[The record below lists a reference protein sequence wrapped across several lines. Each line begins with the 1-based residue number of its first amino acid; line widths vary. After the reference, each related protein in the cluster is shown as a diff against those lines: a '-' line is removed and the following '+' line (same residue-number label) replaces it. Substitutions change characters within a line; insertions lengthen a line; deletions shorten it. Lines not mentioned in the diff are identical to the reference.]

1 MWNDIFIKGKLKEEG
16 FLDSEV
22 QVEHV
27 WTCLERGIPVQRGPS
42 GTSLNVSGGA
52 GAGGWGCR
60 RPCTGVVSL
69 YGEVQCIM
77 GDDYM
82 GPSPVDT
89 MIDWWKVTT
98 DSITFPQHRGRVVI
112 NKMSEQFK
120 SNVSTVSLKGVCVIE
135 SCATFKIVNGS
146 QHNVTTGR

>member
-1 MWNDIFIKGKLKEEG
+1 MERYFHKRK
-16 FLDSEV
+16 
-22 QVEHV
+22 
-27 WTCLERGIPVQRGPS
+27 TERGGVPGQRGPS
-42 GTSLNVSGGA
+42 WTRLNMSGA
-52 GAGGWGCR
+52 GNPCTTRSKWNKFECVWWCWGRGWGCR

-120 SNVSTVSLKGVCVIE
+120 SNISTVSLKGVCVIE